1 MGQQMGRI
9 NGQLR
14 ADKPNV
20 QTIQSAAALLNAID
34 QAPYQGF
41 GPGTETLKSRT
52 KPELY
57 RDGPKVRELAERM
70 QAEVTKLDAAAKSG
84 DLAAVRA
91 AFGAV
96 GQSCKACHDQYRTD

>member
-1 MGQQMGRI
+1 MPVHAQFSKPEDAVRYRQSAFFLMGQQMGRS

-34 QAPYQGF
+34 QAPYEGF

-52 KPELY
+52 
-57 RDGPKVRELAERM
+57 
-70 QAEVTKLDAAAKSG
+70 
-84 DLAAVRA
+84 
-91 AFGAV
+91 
-96 GQSCKACHDQYRTD
+96 